1 MKRTDYYFDIVDNL
15 NEKHTIMP
23 VELSKVKG
31 TIEYPCHL
39 FLDQSTKTGYAIV
52 DDKRRLIR
60 AGLIDKED
68 KDSLETYKYGLKDI
82 IKSFIDEYQIR
93 VVWYEEAY
101 DKANHWT
108 TEVLYY
114 IKHMIKDLAYEYG
127 QDVTVEEIKVFG
139 LDHMKWKSLLAKP
152 AKFKRTGDDKK
163 QVRKFV
169 NDVYPLLNLPEDTTD
184 AIGMSIAIIW
194 KQTEKKMYYNARI
207 NKKLPIHLEVTT
219 VNPGDDIEDIIK
231 SYGKRFTK
239 KLDVN
244 GFDYFDYV
252 IEYDEFLN
260 CRYVL
265 SFRDT
270 VCWAKIPYHR
280 NMGMILLHYGII
292 PKNLKEGEEVLLIAC
307 RKK

>member
-1 MKRTDYYFDIVDNL
+1 MKQVDYYFDIVGNL
-15 NEKHTIMP
+15 NDKHTILP
-23 VELSKVKG
+23 VDKNKVKG

-39 FLDQSTKTGYAIV
+39 FLDQSTKTGFAIV
-52 DDKRRLIR
+52 DDKRRLVY
-60 AGLIDKED
+60 AGLIEKED
-68 KDSLETYKYGLKDI
+68 KDSLEHYKYTLKDI
-82 IKSFIDEYQIR
+82 LNDLIQLYQIK

-114 IKHMIKDLAYEYG
+114 IKHMIKDLAYEHG
-127 QDVTVEEIKVFG
+127 EEIKVYG

-169 NDVYPLLNLPEDTTD
+169 NDMYPLLNLPEDTTD

-207 NKKLPIHLEVTT
+207 NKKLPVHLEVTT
-219 VNPGDDIEDIIK
+219 MLPGDDIEEIIR

-239 KLDVN
+239 KLDIS

-252 IEYDEFLN
+252 IEYDEILN
-260 CRYVL
+260 SRYLL

-270 VCWAKIPYHR
+270 VCWSKIPYHR

-292 PKNLKEGEEVLLIAC
+292 PKKLREGEDVILIAC